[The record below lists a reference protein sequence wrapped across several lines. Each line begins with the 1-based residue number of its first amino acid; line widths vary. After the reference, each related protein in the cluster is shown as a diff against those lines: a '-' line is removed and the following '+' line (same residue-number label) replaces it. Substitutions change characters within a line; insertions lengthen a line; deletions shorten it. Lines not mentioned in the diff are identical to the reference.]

1 MEMEGSNQ
9 KVFNIGMRSFLTA
22 LIVLFALMAVTYALT
37 FVLPAGVYERTT
49 LDGAETIVSGTYHA
63 VEGGI
68 PLWEWLLSPFLALGS
83 DGAATVIAIIAF
95 LLVIGGAFN
104 AMDEC
109 GVLSYMFNRIYRLA
123 EGKKYQLLMLVS
135 LFFMG
140 LGAFVGSFEECVP
153 LVPIAVALAYSLG
166 WDALTGLG
174 MSLLAVGFGFSTG
187 VCNPFTVGVAQELAG
202 LPMFSGIWMRLITF
216 ALIFG
221 LLMAFLIPYAKRI
234 ERDPKKSPIYDPAM
248 TERWAALRSEFVQ
261 SGEKDRALIWFACIL
276 GTGIALILCS
286 SFVPLL
292 QDIIMPLI
300 ALMFLLAGT
309 ISSLVSGMGTKRYL
323 KYFGKGMLSILPA
336 VLLILMANS
345 IRYTMVEANI
355 LDTVLYSAVRLTQEA
370 ASGVVV
376 LLIYALALIL
386 ELFISSGS
394 AKAFLLMPLIAPIA
408 DLSGISRQ
416 IAVLAYAFG
425 DGFSN
430 VFYPTNP
437 VLLIAL
443 GIVGIGFGK
452 WFKWSLK
459 IQAAVLVLTCGL
471 LLFANAVGY

>member
-1 MEMEGSNQ
+1 MENQ
-9 KVFNIGMRSFLTA
+9 SKRVFNIGTRSFIAA
-22 LIVLFALMAVTYALT
+22 LVILFLLMALTYALT
-37 FVLPAGVYERTT
+37 FVLPAGEYQRVVT
-49 LDGAETIVSGTYHA
+49 DGQESIVAGTYRS
-63 VEGGI
+63 VDGGL
-68 PLWEWLLSPFLALGS
+68 PLWKWLLSPFLALGAS
-83 DGAATVIAIIAF
+83 GAGTLLAIIAF
-95 LLVIGGAFN
+95 LFVIGGAFH

-109 GVLSYMFNRIYRLA
+109 GVLSYMFNRVYRMFEAKKYRL
-123 EGKKYQLLMLVS
+123 LLLVS

-166 WDALTGLG
+166 WDALVGLG

-187 VCNPFTVGVAQELAG
+187 VVNPFTVGVAQELVG

-216 ALIFG
+216 VLIYG
-221 LLMAFLIPYAKRI
+221 LLVAFLVPYAKRI
-234 ERDPKKSPIYDPAM
+234 ERDPARSMIYDPAM
-248 TERWAALRSEFVQ
+248 SARWASLRLDYVQ
-261 SGEKDRALIWFACIL
+261 QKRKDRALLRFTAVLGAGIL
-276 GTGIALILCS
+276 LILCS
-286 SFVPLL
+286 SFIPFL

-300 ALMFLLAGT
+300 AVIFLVAGT
-309 ISSLVSGMGTKRYL
+309 LSSLVSGMGLRAYL
-323 KYFGKGMLSILPA
+323 KSFGKGMVDILPA

-345 IRYTMVEANI
+345 IRYTMVESKI
-355 LDTVLYSAVRLTQEA
+355 LDTVLYKTVQLTQNA
-370 ASGVVV
+370 PSGAVV
-376 LLIYALALIL
+376 LLIYALALVL

-437 VLLIAL
+437 VLLISL
-443 GIVGIGFGK
+443 GIVGIGYGK
-452 WFKWSLK
+452 WFRWSAK
-459 IQAAVLVLTCGL
+459 IQLAVLALTSGL
-471 LLFANAVGY
+471 LLFANAIGY